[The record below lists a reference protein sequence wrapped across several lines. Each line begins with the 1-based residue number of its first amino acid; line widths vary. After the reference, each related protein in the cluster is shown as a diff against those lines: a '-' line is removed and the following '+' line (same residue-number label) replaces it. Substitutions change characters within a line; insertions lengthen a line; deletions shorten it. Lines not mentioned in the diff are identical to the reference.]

1 MSSDS
6 HQKLR
11 IHIRWMIRRDMPE
24 ILEIEKQ
31 SFEFPWCEEDFIRCL
46 RQRNCIG
53 MVRQY
58 PQLSLRMRL
67 FVNIVLLLMTNQNL
81 AWAEI
86 GSIATRVL
94 WNFDMELSAESERW
108 LDQKMWSLWDKKPLM
123 VKLKNRIRT

>member
-1 MSSDS
+1 
-6 HQKLR
+6 
-11 IHIRWMIRRDMPE
+11 
-24 ILEIEKQ
+24 
-31 SFEFPWCEEDFIRCL
+31 
-46 RQRNCIG
+46 
-53 MVRQY
+53 
-58 PQLSLRMRL
+58 MRL

>member
-1 MSSDS
+1 
-6 HQKLR
+6 
-11 IHIRWMIRRDMPE
+11 
-24 ILEIEKQ
+24 
-31 SFEFPWCEEDFIRCL
+31 
-46 RQRNCIG
+46 